1 MTALYFLINAIETA
15 LVAVYF
21 YLSGSAPSEQVF
33 FGLSP
38 ERLILVCG
46 LAILVLAFLGAAVL
60 SFKKSNWFARQIHT
74 CLENERSCWRILTV
88 CLLTTAAVIFLFT
101 HNSQTFG
108 DWSQIYVQF
117 QPVLSLIF
125 LLSIQT
131 AFVFLV
137 WIAFHFTNFKPESDK
152 EIRFIWLA
160 FAGLVVFKFL
170 YSSAGAYG
178 PVNGDEMEYF
188 SLAYFLSQG
197 NIFQAV
203 DPIHYPPLYP
213 LLLTTTLPFGFY
225 TFDLIKVINV
235 LLSSSIVFPIYLI
248 SRRYMKAE
256 QSLLVVLGA
265 SLLPFHLVFPRRI
278 QSENLYFPLF
288 YWALYF
294 IVSDPQNERRRSVWD
309 VFSGVLLG
317 MLYLTRYITL
327 ALLPVFL
334 LGWGLKIS
342 RNSAP
347 SEQCASHWIRRF
359 LLLAACGLGC
369 YLPWIIAGLSHGYAF
384 KDTLGLFITASV
396 ENPQQL
402 SFANLMLWIL
412 IYAAYLVL
420 MAAPVLPFLILLVRD
435 FFSNRLGRESK
446 HWFILS
452 IALTAVYSAA
462 VVRHSWRANYNAEI
476 PMKIMGRYLIFLA
489 PIFLISAMLAL
500 RERKPDETTAAG
512 QYGLSM
518 LIIPAGLISGAY
530 LLLIRKSILPISTD
544 ALNALGAVDGY
555 MVGLMGEFFF
565 LLLLPLYGSYL
576 LLYLKHK
583 IPALL
588 AAAALGL
595 AVFYLAALPA
605 YQGELKGQQYFNRIG
620 EQTAKVLGKLD
631 IDPPG
636 EDLQLLLPNELTS
649 IQKQQIYMT
658 VQVRGFPLLTP
669 ASYNSARQFSDLE
682 ENTLVIWDSQIEWSS
697 PQEPKQGFTLSG
709 TPYLLEMF

>member
-15 LVAVYF
+15 LLAVYF

-33 FGLSP
+33 LGLSP

-46 LAILVLAFLGAAVL
+46 LAVLALAFLGAAVL
-60 SFKKSNWFARQIHT
+60 SFKNGNWLTGQVHT
-74 CLENERSCWRILTV
+74 CLKNERTCWRMLAAG
-88 CLLTTAAVIFLFT
+88 LLMTAVVIFLFT
-101 HNSQTFG
+101 RGPHIFG
-108 DWSQIYVQF
+108 DWSQVYVQF

-125 LLSIQT
+125 LFSIQT
-131 AFVFLV
+131 VLVLLV

-152 EIRFIWLA
+152 EIRRIWIVFAVLA
-160 FAGLVVFKFL
+160 AFKYFL
-170 YSSAGAYG
+170 GTAGAYG
-178 PVNGDEMEYF
+178 PINGDEMEYF
-188 SLAYFLSQG
+188 SLAYYLSQG
-197 NIFQAV
+197 NLFQAV
-203 DPIHYPPLYP
+203 DPIHYPPLYS

-265 SLLPFHLVFPRRI
+265 SLLPFHLIFPRRI

-294 IVSDPQNERRRSVWD
+294 IVSDPQDKRRRSAWD
-309 VFSGVLLG
+309 ILSGALLG

-334 LGWGLKIS
+334 LGWGLKVS
-342 RNSAP
+342 RNSAG
-347 SEQCASHWIRRF
+347 SEQRASHWIRRF
-359 LLLAACGLGC
+359 LLLAVCGLGC
-369 YLPWIIAGLSHGYAF
+369 YLPWIAAGLSHGYVF
-384 KDTLGLFITASV
+384 RDTLGLFITASV

-402 SFANLMLWIL
+402 SFANLMLWVL

-420 MAAPVLPFLILLVRD
+420 MAAPVLPFLFLLARD
-435 FFSNRLGRESK
+435 FFTNRLSLKSK

-500 RERKPDETTAAG
+500 RERKQNEPPATG
-512 QYGLSM
+512 QYGLLM

-530 LLLIRKSILPISTD
+530 LLLIRKSILPISAG

-555 MVGLMGEFFF
+555 LVSLMGEFFF

-576 LLYLKHK
+576 LLYLKKK

-605 YQGELKGQQYFNRIG
+605 YQGELKDQQYYNRIG
-620 EQTAKVLGKLD
+620 EQTAKVLAGLD
-631 IDPPG
+631 VDLSG
-636 EDLQLLLPNELTS
+636 AGLQLLLPNELTS

-658 VQVRGFPLLTP
+658 VQVRGLPLLTP
-669 ASYNSARQFSDLE
+669 ASYNSARQFSDIE
-682 ENTLVIWDSQIEWSS
+682 ENTLVIWDSQNEWSS
-697 PQEPKQGFTLSG
+697 PQEPIQSFSLSG
-709 TPYLLEMF
+709 TPYLLKVF

>member
-1 MTALYFLINAIETA
+1 MIALYFLTNAIETA
-15 LVAVYF
+15 LVAAYF

-46 LAILVLAFLGAAVL
+46 LAILTLVFLGAAGL
-60 SFKKSNWFARQIHT
+60 SLKKSNWFTRQIHT
-74 CLENERSCWRILTV
+74 RLEDERSCWRMLIA
-88 CLLTTAAVIFLFT
+88 CLLLTATVIFLFT
-101 HNSQTFG
+101 RGPKVFG

-117 QPVLSLIF
+117 QPVLSLLF
-125 LLSIQT
+125 LFSIQT
-131 AFVFLV
+131 MLVFLV

-152 EIRFIWLA
+152 EIRRIWLIFAALAA
-160 FAGLVVFKFL
+160 FKYIFGT
-170 YSSAGAYG
+170 AGAYG
-178 PVNGDEMEYF
+178 PLNGDEMEYF
-188 SLAYFLSQG
+188 SLAYYLSQG
-197 NIFQAV
+197 NLFQAV

-225 TFDLIKVINV
+225 TFDLIKMINV

-248 SRRYMKAE
+248 SRRFLKAE

-294 IVSDPQNERRRSVWD
+294 IVSDPQNECRHSVWD
-309 VFSGVLLG
+309 VLSGVLLG
-317 MLYLTRYITL
+317 ILYLTRYITL

-342 RNSAP
+342 RNSAS
-347 SEQCASHWIRRF
+347 SEQHAFHWIRRF
-359 LLLAACGLGC
+359 LLLAACGLGS
-369 YLPWIIAGLSHGYAF
+369 YLPWIAAGLSHGYTF
-384 KDTLGLFITASV
+384 KDMLGLFITASV

-420 MAAPVLPFLILLVRD
+420 MAAPVLPFLVLLVRD
-435 FFSNRLGRESK
+435 FFSNRLGQESK

-489 PIFLISAMLAL
+489 PLFLISAMLAL
-500 RERKPDETTAAG
+500 RERKQNERPA
-512 QYGLSM
+512 GLSM

-530 LLLIRKSILPISTD
+530 LLLIQKSIIPISAG

-555 MVGLMGEFFF
+555 MVSLMEGLFF

-576 LLYLKHK
+576 LLYRKNK
-583 IPALL
+583 IPTLL

-605 YQGELKGQQYFNRIG
+605 YQSELKDQQYFNRIG
-620 EQTAKVLGKLD
+620 EQSAKVLADLD

-636 EDLQLLLPNELTS
+636 AGLQLLLPNELTS

-682 ENTLVIWDSQIEWSS
+682 ENTLVIWASQIEWSS
-697 PQEPKQGFTLSG
+697 PQEPKQGFALSG
-709 TPYLLEMF
+709 TPYLLEVF